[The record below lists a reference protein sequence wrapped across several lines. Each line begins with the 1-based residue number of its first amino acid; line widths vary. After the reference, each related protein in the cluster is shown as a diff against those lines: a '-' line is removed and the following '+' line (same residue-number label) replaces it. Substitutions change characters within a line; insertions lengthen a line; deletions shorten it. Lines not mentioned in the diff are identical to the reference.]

1 MALGCQIVDF
11 IRLHG
16 LDDADELTGIRHVPV
31 VEVNQTVFLHV
42 PHPFVQVKVFDAAR
56 VEGGGPAQD
65 PFRSVLPADTPYT
78 SMPFLKVPTN
88 SFFEPG
94 G

>member
-16 LDDADELTGIRHVPV
+16 LDDADERTGIRHVPV
-31 VEVNQTVFLHV
+31 VEVNQAVFLHV

-56 VEGGGPAQD
+56 VEGGGPGQD
-65 PFRSVLPADTPYT
+65 AVYFIPFVNQELCEKGTVLSRNAGD
-78 SMPFLKVPTN
+78 
-88 SFFEPG
+88 
-94 G
+94 

>member
-16 LDDADELTGIRHVPV
+16 LDDADEGTGIRHISVMKVDQPV
-31 VEVNQTVFLHV
+31 LLHV
-42 PHPFVQVKVFDAAR
+42 PHPFVQVKVFDASR

-65 PFRSVLPADTPYT
+65 AVYFIPFINQEFCEKGAVLTRNAGD
-78 SMPFLKVPTN
+78 
-88 SFFEPG
+88 
-94 G
+94 